1 MSRRS
6 WMAPLTGIVFVV
18 LLIVGFAI
26 GSEPPDPTEDSV
38 QEVVDFYVDNEGQ
51 VFGGAVLQ
59 TIAAAFLIFFGGCL
73 ARRLTAAGA
82 RASAAVTF
90 AGTIAIAIGIAIDGS
105 ISVALAEGGE
115 EVDPGTIETLSLL
128 WHNDFLP
135 LALGMFVFLIG
146 FGTAIVRYG
155 VLPKW
160 MGWVAIVA
168 GLTAISP
175 AFFVGSIVA
184 ALLVIASS
192 VMLAREEKAGAATAS

>member
-1 MSRRS
+1 
-6 WMAPLTGIVFVV
+6 MAPLTGIVFVV

-26 GSEPPDPTEDSV
+26 GGEPPDPTDDGV
-38 QEVVDFYVDNEGQ
+38 QEVIDFYVDNEDQ

-59 TIAAAFLIFFGGCL
+59 TLAGAFLIFFGGYL

-90 AGTIAIAIGIAIDGS
+90 AGTIVLAIAIAIDGT

-115 EVDPGTIETLSLL
+115 DVDPGAIETLSLL
-128 WHNDFLP
+128 WNNDFLP
-135 LALGMFVFLIG
+135 IALGMFVFLIG

-168 GLTAISP
+168 ALTAISP
-175 AFFVGSIVA
+175 AFFVAAIVA
-184 ALLVIASS
+184 ALLVLVSS
-192 VMLAREEKAGAATAS
+192 VMLARSEKAGGAAG